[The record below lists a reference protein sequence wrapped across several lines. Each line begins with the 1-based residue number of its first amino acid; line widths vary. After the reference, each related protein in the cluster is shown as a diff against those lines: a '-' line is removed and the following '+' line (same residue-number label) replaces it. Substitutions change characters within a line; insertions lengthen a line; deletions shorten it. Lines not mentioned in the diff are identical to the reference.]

1 MGGFGS
7 SATEGIVE
15 VFNTTSKDWGV
26 ICSNSFDI
34 IDAHV
39 ICKMLNFE
47 TAKVALADGA
57 AADLY
62 GTLPTGSNFILDNLK
77 CDGSESSVWECP
89 LSNEVT
95 EVCVA
100 SKAAGV
106 ICSESKL

>member
-1 MGGFGS
+1 
-7 SATEGIVE
+7 
-15 VFNTTSKDWGV
+15 
-26 ICSNSFDI
+26 
-34 IDAHV
+34 
-39 ICKMLNFE
+39 MLNFE
-47 TAKVALADGA
+47 TAKVALANGA

-62 GTLPTGSNFILDNLK
+62 GTLLTGSDFILDNLK